1 MDDHQTANAHEMAV
15 EGGARAIPQ
24 SEFTPER
31 LASEVMSLAG
41 DPEALIASA
50 VHAKKCGRPMATEDL
65 ADLVE
70 SLGRTPVMDAIGD
83 NQRGKVQAVPNLAA
97 GAATRILAL
106 QGRILI

>member
-1 MDDHQTANAHEMAV
+1 
-15 EGGARAIPQ
+15 
-24 SEFTPER
+24 
-31 LASEVMSLAG
+31 
-41 DPEALIASA
+41 
-50 VHAKKCGRPMATEDL
+50 MATEDL

-83 NQRGKVQAVPNLAA
+83 DQRGKVQAVPNLAA